1 MSDIVAAVTD
11 INDLVPDV
19 VEGMRSRR
27 GAALSGAGSSAHGF
41 LAVAALRAMEPR
53 GPALV
58 VAATPEAAERLALDM
73 AVWSDRPVR
82 LFPASDLYLPGAD
95 PVAAQRMETL
105 AALDDGAEAIVV
117 ASLPAVLQR
126 VTRKVERLTV
136 KQGDTQNLGALV
148 SRLAAMGY
156 ERSPMVHRQGQFSV
170 RGGILDIF
178 PSTEETPVRADFFGD
193 QIESLRRFDPDSQR
207 STSAVDQVAVLP
219 TGDAET
225 EPDATL
231 LDYLA
236 PDAPAVVVEVN
247 AVQAQWEEF
256 VRAAEAQYAGVAK
269 DAEDSVRL
277 RRARPIGETHAD
289 PGLLQVWL
297 AGRRRLYLDVLQR
310 ANPWEEVEE
319 RFTAPSL
326 PVDVYR
332 GRMDSLARTVTDARH
347 EGLRVVMVSAQ
358 VQRLQELMAEQ
369 GVTASPDGSGDALLL
384 RGEQRAG
391 FRLPDLRL
399 LTLTDA
405 EIFGEREVHIQRR
418 RIKDAEPI
426 SSLLELKEGDFVV
439 HVNHGIGHFRGLS
452 VIRGTDGVESEFLRI
467 DYAGGDK
474 VYVPTSQMDRV
485 QKYIGNPDT
494 PPTVNRLG
502 GPEWARATAR
512 ARARARDMARELI
525 ALYAVRQKT
534 TVVPC
539 GPDTSWQQEMEN
551 GFPYEETPDQARAVQ
566 EVKADLQKPHPM
578 DRLLCGDVGFGKT
591 EVAIRAA
598 FKVVSEGKQV
608 AVLVPTTILAE
619 QHWNTFK
626 ERLAAFPLNIEML
639 NRFRTPR
646 EQKAIVRGLRDGTVD
661 VVIGTHRLLSKDVEF
676 RDLGLLVVDEEQR
689 FGVSH
694 KERIKQ
700 LRKNVHVLTLTATPI
715 PRTLHMSL
723 TGIRDM
729 SVMMDPPEGRT
740 PIKTVLTEYS
750 DSLVREAVLHEMDR
764 GGQVYL
770 VHNRVENIHDVAEG
784 VRRLVPTARVGVG
797 HGQMGGA
804 ELEQVMWDFYH
815 RKFDVLVCTTII
827 ENGLD
832 VPNANTII
840 VNNADRF
847 GLAQLYQLRGR
858 VGRSPRQAFCYLL
871 YRPYKEITEEAAQ
884 RLQAIR
890 EFSELGSGF
899 RIAMRDLE
907 IRGAGNLLGAE
918 QSGMVASVGF
928 EYYCQLIQQAV
939 NELKGEEPEEFVLPP
954 ADIPVPALIPE
965 TYVEDDATR
974 IAFYKKV
981 TAVRD
986 HEDLKSLQE
995 EFEDRFGDPP
1005 APVWNMLR
1013 LLDLRLSMRE
1023 GGIVG
1028 LSGNQY
1034 RVIARLG
1041 RNLRDDERWD
1051 IQRRRK
1057 RWIVDVAAIETPV
1070 QNGDPLRTAEEFVP
1084 RVIADITGNPS
1095 ARRR

>member
-1 MSDIVAAVTD
+1 MSDTVTAITELD
-11 INDLVPDV
+11 ALVPEV
-19 VEGMRSRR
+19 VQAMRSRR
-27 GAALSGAGSSAHGF
+27 GVALSGAGASAHGF
-41 LAVAALRAMEPR
+41 LAAAALRAMDPR

-73 AVWSDRPVR
+73 SVWSHRPVH

-105 AALDDGAEAIVV
+105 AALDDGADAVVV

-126 VTRKVERLTV
+126 VTRKVERLTLG
-136 KQGDTQNLGALV
+136 QGDTLAL
-148 SRLAAMGY
+148 SALAPRLAAMGY
-156 ERSPMVHRQGQFSV
+156 ERSPLVHRRGQFSI

-178 PSTEETPVRADFFGD
+178 PSTEEVPLRADFFGD
-193 QIESLRRFDPDSQR
+193 QIESLRRFDPESQR
-207 STSAVDQVAVLP
+207 STGSVNRVTVLP
-219 TGDAET
+219 TGDAEA

-231 LDYLA
+231 LDYLT

-256 VRAAEAQYAGVAK
+256 VRVAEAQYAGVAK
-269 DAEDSVRL
+269 SSEESVRL
-277 RRARPIGETHAD
+277 RRARPVSETHAE

-310 ANPWEEVEE
+310 TNPWDEV
-319 RFTAPSL
+319 RDSFTLPSL
-326 PVDVYR
+326 PVGIHR
-332 GRMDSLARTVTDARH
+332 GRIDSLARTIVDARG
-347 EGLRVVMVSAQ
+347 EGTRTVLVSAQ
-358 VQRLQELMAEQ
+358 VQRLQELLAEQ
-369 GVTASPDGSGDALLL
+369 GVTAATDGSGEVLLV

-399 LTLTDA
+399 LALTDA
-405 EIFGEREVHIQRR
+405 EVFGEREVHIQRR

-426 SSLLELKEGDFVV
+426 SSLLELKEGDYVV

-452 VIRGTDGVESEFLRI
+452 VIKGTDGIESEFLRI

-485 QKYIGNPDT
+485 QKYIGNPDS
-494 PPTVNRLG
+494 PPAINRLG

-512 ARARARDMARELI
+512 ARSRARDMARELI
-525 ALYAVRQKT
+525 ALYAIRHKT

-539 GPDTSWQQEMEN
+539 GPDTSWQQEMES
-551 GFPYEETPDQARAVQ
+551 GFPYEETPDQLRAVQ

-598 FKVVSEGKQV
+598 FKVVSEGRQA

-619 QHWNTFK
+619 QHWNTFR

-639 NRFRTPR
+639 NRFRTPKD
-646 EQKAIVRGLRDGTVD
+646 QKAVVRGLRDGTVD
-661 VVIGTHRLLSKDVEF
+661 IVIGTHRLLSKDVEF

-750 DSLVREAVLHEMDR
+750 DSLVREAILHEMDR
-764 GGQVYL
+764 GGQVYF
-770 VHNRVENIHDVAEG
+770 VHNRVENIHQVADG
-784 VRRLVPTARVGVG
+784 VRRLVPTARVAVG

-871 YRPYKEITEEAAQ
+871 YRPFKEITEEAAQ

-939 NELKGEEPEEFVLPP
+939 NELKGEEPEEFVLPA
-954 ADIPVPALIPE
+954 ADIPVPAFIPE
-965 TYVEDDATR
+965 AYIEDDATR

-995 EFEDRFGDPP
+995 ELEDRFGDPP
-1005 APVWNMLR
+1005 PPVWNILR

-1028 LSGNQY
+1028 LTANQY

-1041 RNLRDDERWD
+1041 RNLRETERWE

-1057 RWIVDVAAIETPV
+1057 RWIVDTAAIEAPV
-1070 QNGDPLRTAEEFVP
+1070 QNGDPLRTAEEMVP
-1084 RVIADITGNPS
+1084 RVIADITGDPS